1 MRNFIILLNLLL
13 AITACKTDDSSAKYD
28 TSITLNNVTDN
39 IILTGYQELAN
50 NTSLLQGNIDVL
62 KSNITEE
69 NLIIVQ
75 NSFLSTYTTWQKISM
90 FEFGPS
96 VDEALT
102 SLNIYPTNIDR
113 INDNILNGNY
123 NLESASNI
131 VSTGLPA
138 LDYLLFN
145 DTKANILIKLADL
158 NYLNYLVAVTE
169 QLATKSNTVNNNWKN
184 SYSATFKASTA
195 IDAGSSISILANAF
209 ILNFEKN
216 GREAKIGIPAG
227 VRTLNEAIPSNVESF
242 YSGNSIALAKEQI
255 AILKNI
261 YEGNGSENYKAI
273 LTGLGKK
280 ALADNISSDF
290 IAIETSL
297 NTLTDPFSDM
307 LTADNQTAI
316 STYAEYQKLLPLL
329 KVDMTAALG
338 LLITYSDS
346 DGD

>member
-75 NSFLSTYTTWQKISM
+75 NNFLSTYTTWQKISM

-131 VSTGLPA
+131 VS
-138 LDYLLFN
+138 N
-145 DTKANILIKLADL
+145 D
-158 NYLNYLVAVTE
+158 
-169 QLATKSNTVNNNWKN
+169 
-184 SYSATFKASTA
+184 
-195 IDAGSSISILANAF
+195 
-209 ILNFEKN
+209 
-216 GREAKIGIPAG
+216 
-227 VRTLNEAIPSNVESF
+227 
-242 YSGNSIALAKEQI
+242 
-255 AILKNI
+255 ILKN
-261 YEGNGSENYKAI
+261 
-273 LTGLGKK
+273 
-280 ALADNISSDF
+280 
-290 IAIETSL
+290 
-297 NTLTDPFSDM
+297 P
-307 LTADNQTAI
+307 
-316 STYAEYQKLLPLL
+316 
-329 KVDMTAALG
+329 
-338 LLITYSDS
+338 
-346 DGD
+346 